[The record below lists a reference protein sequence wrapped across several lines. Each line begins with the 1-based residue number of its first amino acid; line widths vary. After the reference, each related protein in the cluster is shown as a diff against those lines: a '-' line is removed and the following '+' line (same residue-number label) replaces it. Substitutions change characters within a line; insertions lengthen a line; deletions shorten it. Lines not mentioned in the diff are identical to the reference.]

1 MIQLP
6 IIGSLLE
13 AAGMIIEKK
22 TLKQPEIN
30 YKNYTVFE
38 FLAIIIVMIPMLIF
52 TWRVSPEA
60 LSLGN
65 LLIFAFVIISAIF
78 ANLLIFYS
86 LKRESIS
93 EFEPVWLTLP
103 LFTILLAFIFYS
115 RERNWVIVILAL
127 AASISLIAAHVKKHH
142 FYFNKYLIAA
152 LAGSFLFAV
161 ELVASRPILDYYS
174 PFSFYFIRCLFIF
187 IVAALI
193 FRPSFKV
200 INKKTGWMI
209 AAVGLIW
216 ALYRAIVYYGY
227 INLGIIFTTTLFIL
241 SAVFIMLF
249 AVIFLK
255 EKPTLRQIISAAI
268 IVICVAL
275 AVVFGT

>member
-13 AAGMIIEKK
+13 AAGMILEKK
-22 TLKQPEIN
+22 TLKQKKMN

-38 FLAIIIVMIPMLIF
+38 FLAIVVVMIPILLF
-52 TWRVSPEA
+52 TWRVSGEA
-60 LSLGN
+60 LLLKN
-65 LLIFAFVIISAIF
+65 VLIFAFVVTAAIF

-86 LKRESIS
+86 LKRENIS

-103 LFTILLAFIFYS
+103 LFTILLAFIFYPV
-115 RERNWVIVILAL
+115 ERNWAVVALAL
-127 AASISLIAAHVKKHH
+127 VASISLVAAHIKRHH

-174 PFSFYFIRCLFIF
+174 PFSFYFLRCLFIF
-187 IVAALI
+187 IVVALI

-200 INKKTGWMI
+200 VDKKTGWMI

-216 ALYRAIVYYGY
+216 AFYRAIIYYGY
-227 INLGIIFTTTLFIL
+227 IHLGIIFTTTLFIL
-241 SAVFIMLF
+241 SAVFIMIF
-249 AVIFLK
+249 AIIFLK
-255 EKPTLRQIISAAI
+255 EKPTLRQIISAVI
-268 IVICVAL
+268 IVICVVL
-275 AVVFGT
+275 AVIVGR